1 MKHFEHQVQLRWS
14 DYDPMQHVNNVV
26 YLEYMQ
32 DARVGLIEAMGISRV
47 SLNEVGH
54 FVART
59 EIDYIL
65 PIPMDITHI
74 TVRVWVEKIGGAS
87 YDVAYEF
94 VDDKGTLYAKA
105 KTVMVTVDV
114 STGTVIRVPEHARE
128 LFAQFLAQ

>member
-1 MKHFEHQVQLRWS
+1 
-14 DYDPMQHVNNVV
+14 MQHVNNVV

-47 SLNEVGH
+47 TLNEVGH
-54 FVART
+54 FVARN

-74 TVRVWVEKIGGAS
+74 TVRVWIEKIGGAS
-87 YDVAYEF
+87 YNVAYEF
-94 VDDKGTLYAKA
+94 VDAAGTVYAKA

-114 STGTVIRVPEHARE
+114 ATGTVIRVPDNARE
-128 LFAQFLAQ
+128 LLSGFMAE